1 MHTTHQ
7 RHFDSER
14 TSRLIEL
21 WFAAEIDP
29 ADEHELQEIARD
41 YVSRNGSPAD
51 LTFDADL
58 RLVASMCRLADTPE
72 ITFPEGLSS
81 RLDKAVADAAS
92 RSRRALF
99 RRRIM
104 IGAAASVALLLAS
117 AIGLDLTYDSQPQP
131 ILAKAEKT
139 VTETMESHPANV
151 RERRSGNTIS
161 RQTAPSTPTRRQKT
175 NVSARNTQYTDT
187 PVAGDAAVISGSVET
202 SASDPVFLPASA
214 TLPAERDDDSVLLAS
229 LSIGRSTSNIDE
241 IYSDSEQSMARV
253 ALLLEDIFDS
263 AGFE

>member
-175 NVSARNTQYTDT
+175 NVSARNT
-187 PVAGDAAVISGSVET
+187 AVISGSVET